1 MRKNSLQITQY
12 GIIIIALL
20 SFYIIYIF
28 GHSYRPTINSTHAMN
43 LDKDKKRWETLMKSA
58 AAAGLPIERWPA
70 TYGKDIPYEDLREL
84 GVGHAL
90 VKPDRHDKKNERL
103 VNLGVVGCFISTRR
117 LLTHLSEQPFSNS
130 AGHLILDDDIVI
142 PEGFLQAWEEKRQ
155 LIPADWDIIYLGI
168 WDITGKDVAHGV
180 KKLRSARPG
189 EKAPNVGTFAYVV
202 RHGAIKTKILPWL
215 RYMFDAVDEQY
226 VHKFDEWNVYGVEPN
241 IIKVNDEM
249 QKASSINEINT

>member
-1 MRKNSLQITQY
+1 MKINKQY
-12 GIIIIALL
+12 MIYGLIALVVL
-20 SFYIIYIF
+20 IILYF
-28 GHSYRPTINSTHAMN
+28 MSSWNFSRPTIQSTHAMN

-168 WDITGKDVAHGV
+168 WDITGKDVAPGV

-241 IIKVNDEM
+241 MIKVNDEL